1 MADIG
6 LEAIEGQ
13 DDATSDLCDA
23 LEAGRVLQRE
33 GYQFVV
39 TLQEIGD
46 RPWGHS
52 HTAFEQGLMDFW
64 DTAVV
69 AIALLANEGDDVET
83 KLVLGERQSPF
94 LFGAV
99 GLVQVRTGLVETA
112 ANLEG
117 ETQDRVE
124 RGDGTVVMVGGPQ
137 SLATGRAVAQE
148 WLQGL
153 HFRRDGAGGDTCH
166 SRYLQESHY
175 SWYRYHT
182 LTLAEFAIL
191 EKKGHKL

>member
-33 GYQFVV
+33 GDQFVV

-46 RPWGHS
+46 RPWS
-52 HTAFEQGLMDFW
+52 HRHAAFAQGLMNFG

-69 AIALLANEGDDVET
+69 AIALLPHEGDDIET
-83 KLVLGERQSPF
+83 KLVFGERQAPF

-99 GLVQVRTGLVETA
+99 GVVHVRTGLVATA

-117 ETQDRVE
+117 EPQDRCA
-124 RGDGTVVMVGGPQ
+124 RGDSPVVMVGGPQ
-137 SLATGRAVAQE
+137 RLATG
-148 WLQGL
+148 W
-153 HFRRDGAGGDTCH
+153 AGV
-166 SRYLQESHY
+166 
-175 SWYRYHT
+175 
-182 LTLAEFAIL
+182 
-191 EKKGHKL
+191 